1 MKTQISPE
9 LLEEGPAVS
18 LPMLMLFLL
27 AILAGSLVAA
37 VLLPLL
43 LPDLTA
49 SVLGDQPTVFWM
61 LSRGTAIVAFV
72 LLWMS
77 SAMGL
82 FITNRLARAW
92 PGGPA
97 AFDLHQYLSIL
108 GLGFALA
115 HGTVLLG
122 DRFMNYSLVQIL
134 VPFATQAYR
143 PLWVGIG
150 QIAFYIWGLLV
161 LSFYVRRQIGNN
173 TWRLIHYTGF
183 FGFLMALVHGLASGT
198 NSGELWARG
207 LYLTAGGLLRFRSIY
222 RTLVTATRRVKP
234 ATAR

>member
-18 LPMLMLFLL
+18 LPMLILFLL
-27 AILAGSLVAA
+27 AILVGSLVAA

-43 LPDLTA
+43 LPDLT
-49 SVLGDQPTVFWM
+49 STVLGDQPTVFWM
-61 LSRGTAIVAFV
+61 LSRGTAMVAFG

-77 SAMGL
+77 LAMGL
-82 FITNRLARAW
+82 LITNRLARAW

-143 PLWVGIG
+143 PLWVGLG
-150 QIAFYIWGLLV
+150 QIAFYIWGILV
-161 LSFYVRRQIGNN
+161 LSFYVRRQIGNS
-173 TWRLIHYTGF
+173 TWRLVHYASF
-183 FGFLMALVHGLASGT
+183 VSFLMALVHGLASGT
-198 NSGELWARG
+198 NSGELWAKDM
-207 LYLTAGGLLRFRSIY
+207 YWAAGGLLLFLLIY
-222 RTLVTATRRVKP
+222 RLLVTATRRVKP